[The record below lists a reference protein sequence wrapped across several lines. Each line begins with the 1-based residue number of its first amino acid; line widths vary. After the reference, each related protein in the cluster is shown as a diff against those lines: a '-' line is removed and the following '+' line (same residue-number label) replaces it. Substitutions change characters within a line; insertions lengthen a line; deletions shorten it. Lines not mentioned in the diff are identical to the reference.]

1 MKARMIFRVLK
12 ATVAVASAALVCASA
27 TFAQGCALCY
37 NDAAATGPKAQ
48 AALRHGI
55 LTLIIPPAFIF
66 VGMLSTLYRRRNLY
80 RESIERPSRRHK
92 RSDIVSEIVLH
103 LR

>member
-1 MKARMIFRVLK
+1 MKARMIFRGLK
-12 ATVAVASAALVCASA
+12 VAVAVASSALVCASA

-37 NDAAATGPKAQ
+37 SDAAATGPKGQ

-55 LTLIIPPAFIF
+55 ITLIIPPTLIF

-80 RESIERPSRRHK
+80 RESIERASLHK
-92 RSDIVSEIVLH
+92 DATVSEIVLH

>member
-1 MKARMIFRVLK
+1 MRIAKMRVVLK
-12 ATVAVASAALVCASA
+12 MLVAGIASALYASA

-37 NDAAATGPKAQ
+37 SDAAATGPKAQ

-55 LTLIIPPAFIF
+55 ITLIIPPAFIF

-80 RESIERPSRRHK
+80 RESVDRVPATFRAPSN
-92 RSDIVSEIVLH
+92 SVSEAVFH
-103 LR
+103 LK